1 MQPRDD
7 DPTATE
13 RIFCDREKKA
23 HRGLE
28 DDGGRRERGRL
39 AQRRVEARDALVSD
53 GAELPD
59 RVVANGAEVAGGSAS
74 TAGTMRKA
82 EATQGVA
89 AVTTWC
95 LRRSARRP
103 QTCMQGCSGAETA
116 QLDVTDVLE
125 CFPTD
130 GVDVGECRARTDG
143 QLRRR

>member
-39 AQRRVEARDALVSD
+39 AQRRAEARDALISD
-53 GAELPD
+53 GAELSD
-59 RVVANGAEVAGGSAS
+59 RVVAKGAEVAGGSAS

-89 AVTTWC
+89 AVTT
-95 LRRSARRP
+95 
-103 QTCMQGCSGAETA
+103 
-116 QLDVTDVLE
+116 
-125 CFPTD
+125 
-130 GVDVGECRARTDG
+130 
-143 QLRRR
+143 

>member
-89 AVTTWC
+89 AVTT
-95 LRRSARRP
+95 
-103 QTCMQGCSGAETA
+103 
-116 QLDVTDVLE
+116 
-125 CFPTD
+125 
-130 GVDVGECRARTDG
+130 
-143 QLRRR
+143 